1 MKTWVENEGGDLT
14 VGKTVGYGKVP
25 VRLVVEELEEPMNA
39 PGPISGRSEKRMYEA
54 VKEKDR

>member
-1 MKTWVENEGGDLT
+1 VGENEGEDVT

-25 VRLVVEELEEPMNA
+25 VRLVVVEELEEPMNA

-54 VKEKDR
+54 AKEKDR